1 VNVAV
6 LCTENSTFSMIT
18 AVGMASMNAARSTLG
33 SVRAYRVGSWC
44 VVGCRAMFVAVIS
57 LSVGWVGGSDS
68 WDEFPSISVS
78 LWGAGS
84 SRVVFLVF
92 GAILVL
98 YVVSTKKQETK
109 NIDLEV
115 CYTSYKLKVF
125 YNLIYRL

>member
-1 VNVAV
+1 
-6 LCTENSTFSMIT
+6 
-18 AVGMASMNAARSTLG
+18 
-33 SVRAYRVGSWC
+33 VGSWC
-44 VVGCRAMFVAVIS
+44 VVGCRAMFMAVIS

-68 WDEFPSISVS
+68 CDGLPSISVS

-98 YVVSTKKQETK
+98 YVVSTKKQEPK

-115 CYTSYKLKVF
+115 LYTSYNMNV
-125 YNLIYRL
+125 IYT